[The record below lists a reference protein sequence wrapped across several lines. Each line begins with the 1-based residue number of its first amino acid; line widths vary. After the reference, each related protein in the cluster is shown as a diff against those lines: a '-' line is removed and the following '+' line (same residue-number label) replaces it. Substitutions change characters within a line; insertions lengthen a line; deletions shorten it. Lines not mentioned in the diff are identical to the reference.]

1 MKRLVDKK
9 GADASGVC
17 SFMYRGYEI
26 SSSNKP
32 GYWDVVVFDNSG
44 QVALDGCVSVE
55 NAIDWV
61 NEQTSDTD
69 VLGQLEK
76 AVGIIG
82 AILDQFSVE
91 PPEACKR
98 DFVEMV
104 ETIKKARGE
113 ETVTS

>member
-1 MKRLVDKK
+1 MKRLVNKEGD
-9 GADASGVC
+9 SIEGVC
-17 SFMYRGYEI
+17 SFIYRGYEI

-44 QVALDGCVSVE
+44 EVARDGGGTVE
-55 NAIDWV
+55 DAIEWV
-61 NEQTSDTD
+61 NEQTSTPD
-69 VLGQLEK
+69 VLTQLEK

-82 AILDQFSVE
+82 AILDRFSVE
-91 PPEACKR
+91 PPEACKK
-98 DFVEMV
+98 DFVQMV

>member
-26 SSSNKP
+26 SSSNKR
-32 GYWDVVVFDNSG
+32 GYWDIVVFDNSG
-44 QVALDGCVSVE
+44 QVARDGCVTVE
-55 NAIDWV
+55 DAIDWV

-69 VLGQLEK
+69 VLTQLEK
-76 AVGIIG
+76 AVAIIG
-82 AILDQFSVE
+82 AILDRFSVE
-91 PPEACKR
+91 PPEACKK

-104 ETIKKARGE
+104 ETIKKARGK